1 MRVIRID
8 DLFETQSQ
16 QAVDIRREFISRYI
30 FEVFEG
36 VVRYGPLKSFILNK
50 DSSWGGA
57 DLAAKLLGLYEKEVL
72 DAILSKSPRF
82 TTLVNLGAADGYYGI
97 GLLKADIFQRSVCYE
112 SSEKGRALIAAT
124 AKANGVDKR
133 IVIGGTA
140 SAAFPSEISKL
151 GVALNECVV
160 LCDIEGGEFDVLSL
174 HCIQQLRHS
183 MLLIELHDFMVNDG
197 DAKKRNLIEMLSE
210 HFSIT
215 LLTMG
220 TRDLSPFPELGM
232 LNDNDRWLIC
242 SEGRPRHMSWLRC
255 DPLT

>member
-1 MRVIRID
+1 
-8 DLFETQSQ
+8 
-16 QAVDIRREFISRYI
+16 
-30 FEVFEG
+30 
-36 VVRYGPLKSFILNK
+36 
-50 DSSWGGA
+50 
-57 DLAAKLLGLYEKEVL
+57 
-72 DAILSKSPRF
+72 
-82 TTLVNLGAADGYYGI
+82 
-97 GLLKADIFQRSVCYE
+97 
-112 SSEKGRALIAAT
+112 
-124 AKANGVDKR
+124 
-133 IVIGGTA
+133 
-140 SAAFPSEISKL
+140 
-151 GVALNECVV
+151 
-160 LCDIEGGEFDVLSL
+160 
-174 HCIQQLRHS
+174 